1 MKNIKIFITDCDGV
15 LTDAGMYYFS
25 NGLEAKKFNTR
36 DGMAFSILR
45 KKEIIIG
52 IITGE
57 DNDIIKNR
65 AKKLNMDF
73 LYTGVSVKE
82 NLLDEICK
90 KYSVNKKNI
99 LYVGDDLNDLEIMKN
114 VGYSCCPADA
124 CQEIKEIANYTCIKS
139 GGDGVIREIVDNFF
153 LGGSYEK
160 R

>member
-45 KKEIIIG
+45 KKEIKIG

-73 LYTGVSVKE
+73 LYIGVSAKE
-82 NLLDEICK
+82 DLLDEICK
-90 KYSVNKKNI
+90 KYSVNKENI

-124 CQEIKEIANYTCIKS
+124 CQEIKEIANYNCIKS

-153 LGGSYEK
+153 
-160 R
+160 RW

>member
-153 LGGSYEK
+153 
-160 R
+160 RR

>member
-153 LGGSYEK
+153 
-160 R
+160 

>member
-45 KKEIIIG
+45 KKGIKIG

-73 LYTGVSVKE
+73 LYTGVSSKE
-82 NLLDEICK
+82 SLLNEICK

-99 LYVGDDLNDLEIMKN
+99 LYVGDDLNDIEIIKN

-124 CQEIKEIANYTCIKS
+124 CHEIKEITNYNCIKS
-139 GGDGVIREIVDNFF
+139 GGDGVIREIVDKFF
-153 LGGSYEK
+153 
-160 R
+160 

>member
-73 LYTGVSVKE
+73 LY
-82 NLLDEICK
+82 EICK

-153 LGGSYEK
+153 
-160 R
+160 

>member
-73 LYTGVSVKE
+73 LYTGVSVKD

-153 LGGSYEK
+153 
-160 R
+160 